1 LRCTHTL
8 RHVGEQTGAAGD
20 VPAEV
25 YQDAAA
31 ILDSALRGDRDG
43 VVGTFDAAVGR
54 GGMKSAYDVAWCL
67 AATMVGESSANGF
80 ATLDFP
86 DIERARYDARWVAR
100 FVSAYANADPPTGEA
115 LFGAA
120 MADGLLS
127 ECLMTLAGS
136 TIATLAQRELGT

>member
-1 LRCTHTL
+1 M
-8 RHVGEQTGAAGD
+8 GEQTGAARD
-20 VPAEV
+20 VPSEV

-31 ILDSALRGDRDG
+31 VLDSALRGDRDG

-54 GGMKSAYDVAWCL
+54 GGLKGAYEVAWCL
-67 AATMVGESSANGF
+67 AATMVGESVTGF
-80 ATLDFP
+80 ATLDYP

-100 FVSAYANADPPTGEA
+100 FVSAYANADPPTAEA

-120 MADGLLS
+120 LADGQLS

-136 TIATLAQRELGT
+136 TIATLRQRGLGA